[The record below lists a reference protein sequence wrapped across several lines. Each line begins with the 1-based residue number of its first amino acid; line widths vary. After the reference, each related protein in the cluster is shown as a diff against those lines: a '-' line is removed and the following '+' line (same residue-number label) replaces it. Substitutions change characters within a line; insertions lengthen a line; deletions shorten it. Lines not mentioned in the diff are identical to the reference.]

1 MRNRDTKLKDY
12 EVDGVKVPIY
22 VLDTGEFW
30 ASMNEGEDEL
40 KAPTLKALEAKIKTV
55 VRRKRAN
62 LPATLVSTPSWRD
75 DEGDLTI
82 EHITLTGI
90 HATQRA
96 ILYRDAA
103 GDAQR
108 LGGYGSDDSLC
119 RRLTEAEVAELTR
132 LWEAKQAAVK
142 QFDDHFQTL
151 RINGMVEIRKA
162 MGVAVDEEE
171 D

>member
-12 EVDGVKVPIY
+12 DIDGVKVPIY

-30 ASMNEGEDEL
+30 ATLNEGEDEI

-55 VRRKRAN
+55 VRRKRASIA
-62 LPATLVSTPSWRD
+62 ATLVGVPGWRD
-75 DEGDLTI
+75 DEGTIEI

-90 HATQRA
+90 HATHRA

-103 GDAQR
+103 GDSQR
-108 LGGYGSDDSLC
+108 LAGYGSDDSLC
-119 RRLTEAEVAELTR
+119 RRLTDAEVAELTR
-132 LWEAKQAAVK
+132 LWEAKQAAIK
-142 QFDDHFQTL
+142 EFDDHFQTL
-151 RINGMVEIRKA
+151 RINGTLEIRKA
-162 MGVAVDEEE
+162 MGVPEEE

>member
-1 MRNRDTKLKDY
+1 MSRTHETKLKDY

-30 ASMNEGEDEL
+30 TKMNDGEDEL

-82 EHITLTGI
+82 EDITLTGI
-90 HATQRA
+90 HATHRA

-103 GDAQR
+103 GDSQR
-108 LGGYGSDDSLC
+108 LSGYGGDDNLC
-119 RRLTEAEVAELTR
+119 RRLTEAEVTELR
-132 LWEAKQAAVK
+132 GLWDAKQAAIKV
-142 QFDDHFQTL
+142 FDDHFKTL
-151 RINGMVEIRKA
+151 RINGMQAIRTA
-162 MGVAVDEEE
+162 MGVPEEE